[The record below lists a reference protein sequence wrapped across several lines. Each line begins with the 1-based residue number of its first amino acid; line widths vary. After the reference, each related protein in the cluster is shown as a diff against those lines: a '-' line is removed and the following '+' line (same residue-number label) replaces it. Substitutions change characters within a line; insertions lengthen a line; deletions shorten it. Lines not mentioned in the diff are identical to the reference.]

1 MHISRLL
8 NFSSRNEKNDQFLV
22 EKNLEIEKNMI
33 KLFPYRKYRKT
44 NILTCKKTG
53 MFAST
58 IRRACCIKLCQSM
71 MQSERHTLFA
81 LVHFG
86 KRNFFRFKINQGFE
100 LCMSCKGFINDSRIF
115 LRILFQQQYSYLP
128 YRWVVYFSTFL
139 DRIISRERCFSSADA
154 AAIIEIIN
162 FLFELQRGM
171 QLQMS
176 LSSQQRRFCLK
187 ATERCAV
194 G

>member
-1 MHISRLL
+1 
-8 NFSSRNEKNDQFLV
+8 
-22 EKNLEIEKNMI
+22 
-33 KLFPYRKYRKT
+33 
-44 NILTCKKTG
+44 
-53 MFAST
+53 
-58 IRRACCIKLCQSM
+58 M

-81 LVHFG
+81 LVHFE

-115 LRILFQQQYSYLP
+115 KNFILVAVLVYLP

-171 QLQMS
+171 
-176 LSSQQRRFCLK
+176 
-187 ATERCAV
+187 
-194 G
+194 